1 MDRILPVCPPEPA
14 GINRLM
20 KDRRGTVGHPY
31 SALNLRLALA
41 IFGLVSC
48 TALAVGLAWAG
59 YPVLAVIAAAIAV
72 TAVVDLIVVQRRRI
86 QRRRREP
93 GTHHSLFE

>member
-1 MDRILPVCPPEPA
+1 V
-14 GINRLM
+14 

-31 SALNLRLALA
+31 SALNLRLGLA

-48 TALAVGLAWAG
+48 TGLAVGLALAG